1 MDAIVTAGGIPQP
14 GDPLYVYSNGDSKAL
29 IDVAGKPMVQWILD
43 ALGDAKS
50 VDNVI
55 VIGLSAKSG
64 LTCKK
69 PIHYISNQGRMLAN
83 IVTGV
88 SKAVEL
94 NKKNEYVLL
103 VSSDIPALKP
113 EMVDWLV
120 ETCMETKDDL
130 YYGVCP
136 REVMEARYPTSKRT
150 FTKLKDMEVC
160 GSDVNVIHVSMTTD
174 HLDTWE
180 ELIGNRKSP
189 LRQAAV
195 IGWDTLFQLF
205 TRQFTLQ
212 SLVER
217 ASQRIGIKG
226 RAIIWDRAEPCMDV
240 DKPHQLELMREDMEH
255 QKKQAAKKPAKQKRR
270 QRRNEFPFHSRTRC
284 PTLQSVA
291 CG

>member
-14 GDPLYVYSNGDSKAL
+14 GDPLYAYSNGDSKAL
-29 IDVAGKPMVQWILD
+29 IDIAGKPMVQWVLD
-43 ALGDAKS
+43 ALGDAQE

-55 VIGLSAKSG
+55 VIGLTHKSG

-69 PIHYISNQGRMLAN
+69 PLHYISNQGRMLSN
-83 IVTGV
+83 IVAGV
-88 SKAVEL
+88 NKSLEL
-94 NKKNEYVLL
+94 DKKTEYVLI
-103 VSSDIPALKP
+103 VSSDIPALKS

-120 ETCMETKDDL
+120 QSAAQTREDI

-136 REVMEARYPTSKRT
+136 REVMEARFPTSKRT
-150 FTKLKDMEVC
+150 YTKLKDMEVC
-160 GSDVNVIHVSMTTD
+160 GADINIIHVSMTTE

-212 SLVER
+212 GLVER
-217 ASQRIGIKG
+217 ACQRINITG
-226 RAIIWDRAEPCMDV
+226 RAIIWDKAEPCMDV
-240 DKPHQLELMREDMEH
+240 DKPHQLEIMREDLA
-255 QKKQAAKKPAKQKRR
+255 QQKKKQAAAEKKKAPRKSPSKTTSPKVRSQVKAKAKYK
-270 QRRNEFPFHSRTRC
+270 
-284 PTLQSVA
+284 
-291 CG
+291 

>member
-43 ALGDAKS
+43 ALGDSKK

-55 VIGLSAKSG
+55 IIGLSSKSG

-69 PIHYISNQGRMLAN
+69 PLHYISNQGRMLSN
-83 IVTGV
+83 IVAGV
-88 SKAVEL
+88 NKSLEL
-94 NKKNEYVLL
+94 NKKSEYVLL
-103 VSSDIPALKP
+103 VSSDIPAIKGD
-113 EMVDWLV
+113 MVDWLIK
-120 ETCMETKDDL
+120 TCMETKDDL

-136 REVMEARYPTSKRT
+136 REVMEARFPTSKRT

-160 GSDVNVIHVSMTTD
+160 GSDINVIHVSMTTN

-180 ELIGNRKSP
+180 QLIGNRKSP

-212 SLVER
+212 KLVER

-226 RAIIWDRAEPCMDV
+226 RAIIWSQAEPCMDV
-240 DKPHQLELMREDMEH
+240 DKPHQLELMREVFASR
-255 QKKQAAKKPAKQKRR
+255 KKQGVAVAVKKSAPKTKSKPKNTAKPKVKKK
-270 QRRNEFPFHSRTRC
+270 
-284 PTLQSVA
+284 
-291 CG
+291 